1 MTRLAVV
8 FFPDWETGA
17 LAIDCPP
24 GAPAALVSAAGRIT
38 HVTREARAMG
48 VAAGMRRALAEHLC
62 DGLLVMPSDPGRS
75 LRAFNVVLDALGE
88 VSATVCM
95 VKPGIAWIP
104 ASASRTFGSEEALCE
119 RVVDV
124 IAEQTGSECYVGI
137 GEGLLQA
144 WVGALH
150 GVVDPDESRVSD
162 LSLRHLKPLMSQKES
177 DLDQVLDSLAA
188 LGARTVGDLQ
198 ALGAGHVLAR
208 FGEVGQSLY
217 RLLWQVDA
225 LHKAERAPEDFVEQT
240 VVFPTPVADLG
251 VALGYLLEQSG
262 SLVEKLVAKQM
273 ATNEVDITATILGA
287 MGRVERSRRWAIID
301 FPAPRDLVD
310 RTRWQIQ
317 SWIDE
322 LARSGASMEGEYS
335 QERFGVEKI
344 VLTARDLVSIDSL
357 AKQLWADRS
366 EGDVC
371 AGTVAFR
378 LQALVGLD
386 GVLQPRVRPGFDPLS
401 RVVQTEWGAAPET
414 AAWEQW
420 SVPQKWQNHASFQ
433 DAWVGGLKEESPAT
447 VLEKPLPAR
456 LFDEG
461 GRAVKLRPDGTL
473 NATPRSMVVNAEEV
487 AELDVGLCAAK
498 EVVLSDVRGPW
509 PILGRWWDGQ
519 DEVSAPRAWLVAVPL
534 GAPRVLIKWG
544 SGEWMLAAL
553 WY

>member
-8 FFPDWETGA
+8 FFPDWETSA
-17 LAIDCPP
+17 LVIDCPP
-24 GAPAALVSAAGRIT
+24 GAPAALVSATGRIT

-48 VAAGMRRALAEHLC
+48 VAVGMRRALAEHLC
-62 DGLLVMPSDPGRS
+62 DGLLVMPGDPGRS
-75 LRAFNVVLDALGE
+75 LRAFNVALDALGE

-104 ASASRTFGSEEALCE
+104 ASASRTFGGEEALCE
-119 RVVDV
+119 RVIDV

-150 GVVDPDESRVSD
+150 GVVDPGESCVSD

-177 DLDQVLDSLAA
+177 DLDQALDSLAA
-188 LGARTVGDLQ
+188 LGVRTIGDLR

-217 RLLWQVDA
+217 RLLWQTDM
-225 LHKAERAPEDFVEQT
+225 LRKAERAPEEFVEQT
-240 VVFPTPVADLG
+240 VVFPAPVADLG

-262 SLVEKLVAKQM
+262 SLVEMLVSKQV

-287 MGRVERSRRWAIID
+287 VGRVERSRRWAIID

-310 RTRWQIQ
+310 RTRWQVQ

-322 LARSGASMEGEYS
+322 LTRSGASMEGEYS

-344 VLTARDLVSIDSL
+344 VLTARDLVPIDHL
-357 AKQLWADRS
+357 AKQLWSDRS
-366 EGDVC
+366 EDDVR

-386 GVLQPRVRPGFDPLS
+386 GVLRPRVRPGFDPLS
-401 RVVQTEWGAAPET
+401 KVVQTEWGAAPEI

-420 SVPQKWQNHASFQ
+420 NVPQKWQNHASFQ
-433 DAWVGGLKEESPAT
+433 DMWVGGLKEESPAT
-447 VLEKPLPAR
+447 VLEKPLPVR

-461 GRAVKLRPDGTL
+461 GSAVKLRSDGTL

-498 EVVLSDVRGPW
+498 EVILSDVRGPW

-519 DEVSAPRAWLVAVPL
+519 DGVSAPRAWLVAAPL

-544 SGEWMLAAL
+544 SDEWMLAAL